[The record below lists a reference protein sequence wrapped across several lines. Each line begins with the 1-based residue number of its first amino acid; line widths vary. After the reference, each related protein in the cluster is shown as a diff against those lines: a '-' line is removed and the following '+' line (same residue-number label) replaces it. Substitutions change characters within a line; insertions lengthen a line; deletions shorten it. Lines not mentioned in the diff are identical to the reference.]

1 MFLYHL
7 LNKNVYL
14 CSDYE
19 KSRNMEN
26 PFEYESIVEADYF
39 TDKVDGVNYISKFGY
54 SKIWIS

>member
-54 SKIWIS
+54 SKI